1 MRIQILSDLHLE
13 IESYRFASADADV
26 VVLAGDIH
34 NKLKGIEWIKEQGI
48 TVPVIYVPGNH
59 EFYGATYQKLIR
71 QMTAA
76 AEGSNIH
83 VLAERAVD
91 IEGIR
96 FHGTTLWTDFSLFG
110 TPEFTGAA
118 CQQVM
123 NDYRFIRREPTYSK
137 MRSVDIFHIHKRAIA
152 WLAESLESSPNDKNV
167 VVTHHAPSALSL
179 DVGDRDKAIGAAYAS
194 DLHGFLEKYRPT
206 WWIHGHVHSSLDYL
220 IADTRVICNAK
231 GHKRRLNFSFKSE
244 FTIEL

>member
-13 IESYRFASADADV
+13 IESFSFVSTDADV

-76 AEGSNIH
+76 AEGSNVH

-91 IEGIR
+91 IEGVR

-110 TPEFTGAA
+110 TPELTGAA

-137 MRSVDIFHIHKRAIA
+137 MRSVDIYHIHKRAIA
-152 WLAESLESSPNDKNV
+152 WLGKNLESSPSDKNV
-167 VVTHHAPSALSL
+167 VVSHHAPSPLSL
-179 DVGDRDKAIGAAYAS
+179 DQGDRAQVIGAAYAS
-194 DLHGFLEKYRPT
+194 QLEGLLEKHRPT
-206 WWIHGHVHSSLDYL
+206 WWIHGHVHSSLDYR
-220 IADTRVICNAK
+220 IANTRVICNAK
-231 GHKRRLNFSFKSE
+231 GHKRRMNASFNPE
-244 FTIEL
+244 FTLEL